1 VAWLASVAVLIAL
14 IGSIALIRLA
24 YRRKWRWTGF
34 YSPTGEARTLWD
46 WLQLLIVP
54 LALAVFG
61 FGLTVAQSE
70 RDKAQEERRVAADRA
85 LADDDAREV
94 ALRSY
99 LDRMSDLLLKHDLR
113 RLRSPDASAR
123 VLGRTLTHTVLR
135 RLDGRRKGVVVRFL
149 RDAKLLTK
157 DPDNYLDEADLSN
170 AALRNAAL
178 EGAGLRDAS
187 LRGADLRGSS
197 RSGVDFL
204 NADLRGARFGRS
216 TVDTTSF
223 DGADLRGAD
232 FNRSSIFH
240 GSFDRA
246 CVAETSF
253 YAARLDRPFF
263 SGAVGQEVDLRSTV
277 IRGAQAAWSD
287 ARLWNIR
294 RDEHS
299 KLAGLRQSRPRP
311 SDVPCGNVIP
321 Y

>member
-1 VAWLASVAVLIAL
+1 L

-54 LALAVFG
+54 AALAVFG

-70 RDKAQEERRVAADRA
+70 RDKAQEKRRVAADRA

-99 LDRMSDLLLKHDLR
+99 LDRMSDLLLQHDLR

-123 VLGRTLTHTVLR
+123 VLGRTLAHTVLR

-197 RSGVDFL
+197 LSGVDFL
-204 NADLRGARFGRS
+204 NSDLRGARFGRS

-232 FNRSSIFH
+232 FNRSSISDGCSIALVCLRRASTRLGWNDRSFPAPLGRKSTSGPPSYIQAGPLTH
-240 GSFDRA
+240 GPRTHASG
-246 CVAETSF
+246 T
-253 YAARLDRPFF
+253 
-263 SGAVGQEVDLRSTV
+263 SGAM
-277 IRGAQAAWSD
+277 
-287 ARLWNIR
+287 NI
-294 RDEHS
+294 
-299 KLAGLRQSRPRP
+299 P
-311 SDVPCGNVIP
+311 S
-321 Y
+321 